1 MNPAPVACTIVSN
14 NYLAYARVFT
24 RSFLE
29 QHPDGK
35 VYVLVVDRP
44 DPSLRYAD
52 EPFETVLVESLGFP
66 GFPHYSF
73 QYSILELDT
82 AVKPWFLLHLQRT
95 YGLDRVCYF
104 DPDILVTGDLTE
116 IYQRLGTAD
125 ALLTPHVTA
134 PIEDNRIPGERDFLL
149 SGIYN
154 LGFLGIAFN
163 ERTLPFLDW
172 WHRRLAKECLHAVE
186 RGLFVDQRWMD
197 FAPAFLAG
205 TALYRDAGCNVA
217 YWNLMH
223 RSLVRRDGGWWVEAG
238 DVSGN
243 PAPLRFFHFSGY
255 SLDRPEQVSKYQN
268 RFTLD
273 DRPDLQPL
281 FRDYGE
287 RLVAAGHRE
296 LSRLPYRFGVFDNG
310 TPVPPLARA
319 ALRSADPDGR
329 RWPDPFATTGADP
342 FLDWLR
348 APDLPKDP
356 IVLPRLALHL
366 WDDRP
371 DLQQAFPRPGS
382 KDRARFAEW
391 FAHGAETQGYGDAF
405 LLPVAESLRRA
416 HHLAPS
422 DAQALRRKLS
432 SALSGDAELASGL
445 HDEEISWLTADA
457 GHEPARRPRV
467 PRLALMLH
475 QRRSDLR
482 TSFPDPL
489 GQDREGFALWFTT
502 HGRLEYR
509 FPYRV
514 VFPVLRTLPLRQA
527 VWAHLWWQR
536 QRMRRAA
543 APAPPANEPERL
555 PGEAGAPVRR
565 IGPARSSQRPVV
577 TGFNVVGWA
586 SAPTGVGEACRG
598 TLLAAQQAGLPTSVW
613 DLGMSAGDDAQRGGV
628 QGLPFET
635 ILFHVNADMIPG
647 ISRQLPSALLAGRHR
662 IGYWFWELSHFPVTF
677 ADAFRHVDEVW
688 APTRFCL
695 DAFQAI
701 APVDLH
707 WMPPCV
713 AAPTEP
719 PADRRELG
727 IPPESFLFYFAFDA
741 LSIPERK
748 NPDGLLRA
756 FAQAVRESSRPLHLL
771 LKINHLDTQ
780 PGLGRQLLRRVA
792 EANLP
797 VTLVTRCMSR
807 REVNS
812 LMAAC
817 DAYVSLHRSEGL
829 GLPLI
834 EAMHLGKP
842 VLATGYG
849 GVTDFLDDT
858 TGWVVRHS
866 LQVLEEEH
874 GPYPAGA
881 VWAEPDP
888 EHAAELMLEVA
899 NAAGTPK
906 TAELIA
912 RRTAAAR
919 ARVLSLYSATAAGER
934 LRREIERIE
943 GARGWS
949 EAERK
954 VGTG

>member
-29 QHPDGK
+29 QHPEGK

-44 DPSLRYAD
+44 DPSLHYED
-52 EPFETVLVESLGFP
+52 EPFETVFVESLGFP

-95 YGLDRVCYF
+95 YGLDRACYF

-134 PIEDNRIPGERDFLL
+134 PVEDNRIPSERDFLL

-197 FAPAFLAG
+197 FAPAFLAR
-205 TALYRDAGCNVA
+205 AELHRDAGCNAA

-223 RSLVRRDGGWWVEAG
+223 RSLVRRDGAWWVDTG

-243 PAPLRFFHFSGY
+243 PVPLRFFHFSGY

-268 RFTLD
+268 RFALD

-281 FRDYGE
+281 FREYGE
-287 RLVAAGHRE
+287 RLTAAGHPE
-296 LSRLPYRFGVFDNG
+296 LARLPYCFGVFDDG
-310 TPVPPLARA
+310 TPVPPLARG
-319 ALRSADPDGR
+319 ALRNADPEGR
-329 RWPDPFATTGADP
+329 RWPDPFDTTGADP
-342 FLDWLR
+342 FLDWLC
-348 APDLPKDP
+348 APDLPGHA
-356 IVLPRLALHL
+356 IVLPRLALYL
-366 WDDRP
+366 WDNRP

-391 FAHGAETQGYGDAF
+391 FAHSAETQGYGDAF
-405 LLPVAESLRRA
+405 LRPVAESLRQTR
-416 HHLAPS
+416 HLPP
-422 DAQALRRKLS
+422 AQEHALRQKV
-432 SALSGDAELASGL
+432 SAILSGDSAFASELQ
-445 HDEEISWLTADA
+445 DEEISWLTADA
-457 GHEPARRPRV
+457 SYESVRNPRI

-475 QRRSDLR
+475 RRRADLR

-489 GQDREGFALWFTT
+489 GEDRGDFALWFST

-514 VFPVLRTLPLRQA
+514 VFPVLRTLSLRKA

-536 QRMRRAA
+536 QRLRHAA
-543 APAPPANEPERL
+543 APAPSVPGPAEHSGL
-555 PGEAGAPVRR
+555 ISPVRR
-565 IGPARSSQRPVV
+565 IGSTKDPRRPAL
-577 TGFNVVGWA
+577 TGLNVVGWA

-598 TLLAAQQAGLPTSVW
+598 TLAAAQQVKLPVALW
-613 DLGMSAGDDAQRGGV
+613 NLGTGADDDPKRGGA

-635 ILFHVNADMIPG
+635 ILFHVNADMIPT
-647 ISRQLPSALLAGRHR
+647 ISSVLPSALLAGRYR
-662 IGYWFWELSHFPVTF
+662 IGFWFWELSHFPVAF
-677 ADAFRHVDEVW
+677 AGSFRHVDEVW
-688 APTRFCL
+688 APTHFCL
-695 DAFQAI
+695 DAFRAI
-701 APVDLH
+701 APVGLR
-707 WMPPCV
+707 WMPPCIE
-713 AAPTEP
+713 APTET
-719 PADRRELG
+719 PASRQSLD
-727 IPPESFLFYFAFDA
+727 IPGEGFLFYFSFDA
-741 LSIPERK
+741 LSIPMRK

-756 FAQAVRESSRPLHLL
+756 FAQAARESPRPLHLL
-771 LKINHLDTQ
+771 LKVNHLEAQ
-780 PGLGRQLLRRVA
+780 PGLGRQLRRRIA
-792 EANLP
+792 DSNLP
-797 VTLVTRCMSR
+797 VTLVTKSMSR

-817 DAYVSLHRSEGL
+817 DAYISLHRSEGL

-834 EAMHLGKP
+834 EAMYLGKP

-858 TGWVVRHS
+858 TGWVIRHG
-866 LQVLEEEH
+866 LTALEEGH

-881 VWAEPDP
+881 VWAEPDTG
-888 EHAAELMLEVA
+888 HAAELMLEVA
-899 NAAGTPK
+899 NASNLPK

-919 ARVLSLYSATAAGER
+919 ARVLSLYSPAAAGER

-954 VGTG
+954 VGTR

>member
-52 EPFETVLVESLGFP
+52 EPFEAVLVESLGFP

-95 YGLDRVCYF
+95 YGLDRACYF
-104 DPDILVTGDLTE
+104 DPDILVTGDLSE
-116 IYQRLGTAD
+116 IYQRLSTAD
-125 ALLTPHVTA
+125 VLLTPHITA
-134 PIEDNRIPGERDFLL
+134 PVEDSRTPAERDFLL

-205 TALYRDAGCNVA
+205 TALHRDAGCNVA

-223 RSLVRRDGGWWVEAG
+223 RSLIRRDGGWWVEAG
-238 DVSGN
+238 GESV
-243 PAPLRFFHFSGY
+243 PLRFFHFSGY
-255 SLDRPEQVSKYQN
+255 SLDHPERISKYQN
-268 RFTLD
+268 RFSLD

-296 LSRLPYRFGVFDNG
+296 LSRLPYRFGVFDDG
-310 TPVPPLARA
+310 TPVPALARV
-319 ALRSADPDGR
+319 ALRNADPDGR
-329 RWPDPFATTGADP
+329 RWPEPFATTGADP

-348 APDLPKDP
+348 APDLPEHP

-366 WDDRP
+366 WDERP

-382 KDRARFAEW
+382 KDRARFANW
-391 FAHGAETQGYGDAF
+391 FAHGIETQGYGEVF
-405 LLPVAESLRRA
+405 LGPVAGSLRQARQLHPA
-416 HHLAPS
+416 Q
-422 DAQALRRKLS
+422 AQALHRKLS
-432 SALSGDAELASGL
+432 SLLSGDTPFASEL
-445 HDEEISWLTADA
+445 HDEEFSWLTADA

-467 PRLALMLH
+467 PHLALMLH
-475 QRRSDLR
+475 QRRADLR
-482 TSFPDPL
+482 TAFPDPL
-489 GQDREGFALWFTT
+489 GKNREDFSLWFTT
-502 HGRLEYR
+502 YGRLEYQ
-509 FPYRV
+509 FSYRV
-514 VFPVLRTLPLRQA
+514 VLPVLRTLSWRKAL
-527 VWAHLWWQR
+527 WAHLWWQR
-536 QRMRRAA
+536 QRLRRYVTPA
-543 APAPPANEPERL
+543 APEPMH
-555 PGEAGAPVRR
+555 PGEDSRAQRT
-565 IGPARSSQRPVV
+565 GPAKGLHQPGV
-577 TGFNVVGWA
+577 TGLNVVGWA
-586 SAPTGVGEACRG
+586 SAATGVGEACRG
-598 TLLAAQQAGLPTSVW
+598 TLFAAQQSGLPIAVW
-613 DLGMSAGDDAQRGGV
+613 DLGMSADDDPRRGGT

-635 ILFHVNADMIPG
+635 ILFHVNADMIPV
-647 ISRQLPSALLAGRHR
+647 ISRLLPSALLAGRHR
-662 IGYWFWELSHFPVTF
+662 IGFWFWELSYFPIAF
-677 ADAFRHVDEVW
+677 ADSFRHVDEVW
-688 APTRFCL
+688 APTHFCL
-695 DAFQAI
+695 DAFRAI
-701 APVDLH
+701 APVDLR

-713 AAPTEP
+713 AAPTEA
-719 PADRRELG
+719 PADRKSLG
-727 IPPESFLFYFAFDA
+727 IPADSFLFYFTFDA

-748 NPDGLLRA
+748 NPNGLLSA

-771 LKINHLDTQ
+771 LKVSHLEAQ
-780 PGLGRQLLRRVA
+780 PGLGSQLTRRILDTG
-792 EANLP
+792 LP
-797 VTLVTRCMSR
+797 VTLVTHLMSR

-834 EAMHLGKP
+834 EAMYLNKP

-858 TGWVVRHS
+858 TGWVIRHS
-866 LQVLEEEH
+866 MQVLEEEQ

-899 NAAGTPK
+899 NGSATPK

-919 ARVLSLYSATAAGER
+919 ARVLSLYSGAAAGER

-954 VGTG
+954 VGRA